1 MAPAS
6 GMLANNRRPSN
17 GADSTLRM
25 LGAAAAAAGA
35 GAGVGSVDRPCMR
48 HWVRQVWPL
57 QTRIYVHCTYNVHDS
72 RPTTQRVN
80 RLPSS
85 ANLDPRIEGLLSSS
99 RMAAA
104 ISSGCSCAT
113 ECVAPSSTRTA
124 APLPGKEGA
133 MAWR

>member
-48 HWVRQVWPL
+48 HRGCAKFG
-57 QTRIYVHCTYNVHDS
+57 RYRHGSTYIV
-72 RPTTQRVN
+72 PT
-80 RLPSS
+80 
-85 ANLDPRIEGLLSSS
+85 
-99 RMAAA
+99 
-104 ISSGCSCAT
+104 
-113 ECVAPSSTRTA
+113 
-124 APLPGKEGA
+124 
-133 MAWR
+133 